1 MLRPGLLLDRDGVIN
16 EEIGYLHRIE
26 DCRFIDGIFE
36 MTRAF
41 ARRGFAL
48 AIVTN
53 QAGIGR
59 GLYSLDA
66 FETLMRWVRDRFAHH
81 GVTIDAVYHC
91 PDHPSHGIGAY
102 RRENSW
108 RKPGPGML
116 LQAAADLR
124 LDLARSWCIGDRAS
138 DLEAGRAAGVGT
150 LVLLDR
156 SVRGLARGCGHWVAG
171 SHRAIVELLEI
182 EVDGRPA
189 AAT

>member
-1 MLRPGLLLDRDGVIN
+1 MDRDGVIN
-16 EEIGYLHRIE
+16 EDIGYLHRIE
-26 DCRFIDGIFE
+26 DCRFIDGIFA

-41 ARRGFAL
+41 AKRGFAL

-53 QAGIGR
+53 QSGIGR

-66 FETLMRWVRDRFAHH
+66 FEALMRWVRDSFAHH

-116 LQAAADLR
+116 LQAAADLG
-124 LDLARSWCIGDRAS
+124 LNLAQSWCIGDRAS

-150 LVLLDR
+150 LVLFDR
-156 SVRGLARGCGHWVAG
+156 SARGLVRGSGHWVAG

-182 EVDGRPA
+182 EVDERPA

>member
-1 MLRPGLLLDRDGVIN
+1 MLRPGLLLDRDGIIN
-16 EEIGYLHRIE
+16 EDVGYVHRIE
-26 DCRFIDGIFE
+26 DCHFIDGIFE
-36 MTRAF
+36 MAGAF
-41 ARRGFAL
+41 ATRGFAL

-53 QAGIGR
+53 QSGIGR

-66 FETLMRWVRDRFAHH
+66 FETLMRWVRDNFAHH

-116 LQAAADLR
+116 LQAAADLG
-124 LDLARSWCIGDRAS
+124 LSLAQSWCIGDRAS
-138 DLEAGRAAGVGT
+138 DMAAGRAAGVGT

-156 SVRGLARGCGHWVAG
+156 RKTGLARGCGHWVAG
-171 SHRAIVELLEI
+171 SHRAIVELLKSEL
-182 EVDGRPA
+182 DGRSTAP
-189 AAT
+189 T

>member
-116 LQAAADLR
+116 LQAAADLG